1 MVKYK
6 WYRTSQFLIYHPE
19 MKFTLLILMLKVLTQ
34 RLLMKIPLKFSKNDF
49 LHTEFSI
56 LTKFASVMVPIF
68 NWLMFNDPMWR
79 KNMLWGIIQ
88 PYLLFTV
95 PENFH
100 LLMLFWV
107 ETQSDYVELLP
118 SQYKL
123 AIGFN
128 FSLLHNLQCLLK
140 NFLVIKCKTC
150 LEDP

>member
-19 MKFTLLILMLKVLTQ
+19 MKFTPLILMLKVLTQ

-68 NWLMFNDPMWR
+68 NWLMFNDPMWQKICYGVLFNPIYYSLYLKTFICWCFFELKLNR
-79 KNMLWGIIQ
+79 IMLNC
-88 PYLLFTV
+88 Y
-95 PENFH
+95 H
-100 LLMLFWV
+100 
-107 ETQSDYVELLP
+107 

-150 LEDP
+150 LEDT